1 MPVRGRPPKDDGA
14 KVNRVPMQHQ
24 WTDVRDVPF
33 EPPRGHKTCP
43 VEGAPAATRRWWTA
57 ISTMPHCVL
66 WGPGEWAF
74 AEMTAVLHAKA
85 WASGQGGKEVRDR
98 ERVMGT
104 TEDARRA
111 LRIRYIKEG
120 TEPKPVHGHAEDE
133 EREEA
138 PAPIDLEERRK
149 LLGA

>member
-24 WTDVRDVPF
+24 WTDVEDKPFVP
-33 EPPRGHKTCP
+33 PNGYKTCP
-43 VEGAPAATRRWWTA
+43 VQGAPAATRRWWAA

-66 WGPGEWAF
+66 WGAGEWAF

-85 WASGQGGKEVRDR
+85 ITSGQGGKEVRDR

-104 TEDARRA
+104 TDDARRA
-111 LRIRYIKEG
+111 LRIRYKTPG
-120 TEPKPVHGHAEDE
+120 TEPQPVLAATEDE
-133 EREEA
+133 EREEP
-138 PAPIDLEERRK
+138 PAPIDLDERRRM
-149 LLGA
+149 LGA